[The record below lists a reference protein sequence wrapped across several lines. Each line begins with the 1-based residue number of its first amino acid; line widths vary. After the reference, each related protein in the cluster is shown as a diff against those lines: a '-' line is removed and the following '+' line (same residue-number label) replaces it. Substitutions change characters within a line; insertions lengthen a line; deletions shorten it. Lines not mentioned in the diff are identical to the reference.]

1 MVIYLKHAVHG
12 TKVAISETEAQ
23 ADIKNGWHEY
33 EPDKKEDDGAAV
45 NNLNKQRGR
54 PRK

>member
-12 TKVAISETEAQ
+12 NKIAISEAEAQ

-33 EPDKKEDDGAAV
+33 DQNKKDDDVIV
-45 NNLNKQRGR
+45 NQLKQRGR

>member
-1 MVIYLKHAVHG
+1 MVIYLKHNVHG

-33 EPDKKEDDGAAV
+33 EPNKKDDDVIV
-45 NNLNKQRGR
+45 NQLKQRGR